1 MRWKVF
7 SFLELSSFAGIC
19 LWWSLPFIVTLNDL
33 FSPIECWKDAPDSVQ
48 DVRALM
54 AVVQTLSQYTNSN
67 NVVVTSLLWGRL
79 PPPNIRDIQCC
90 DKIWPKY
97 HYIPATR
104 SFVVTI
110 PISSLL
116 TTAWPSAGLEQF
128 VGIFTI
134 FLVWVLELAL
144 LSLDL
149 SKWERRKHPVLFK
162 LLPS

>member
-19 LWWSLPFIVTLNDL
+19 FWWSLPFIVTLNDL

-48 DVRALM
+48 DVRTLM
-54 AVVQTLSQYTNSN
+54 AVIQTLSQYTNSN
-67 NVVVTSLLWGRL
+67 NVVVTSRLRGRL

-97 HYIPATR
+97 HYSSDT
-104 SFVVTI
+104 FVRCNN
-110 PISSLL
+110 SHFL
-116 TTAWPSAGLEQF
+116 TFNYSAGLKQF

-134 FLVWVLELAL
+134 FLVWGVLELAL